1 MLSHFIYYDTS
12 HYQLNH
18 PYNIT
23 PKTNI
28 MIKFNI
34 SPNQLILLSFGLISI
49 LKHLSLFTNKFT
61 IYESKTVIKCEC
73 MEA

>member
-49 LKHLSLFTNKFT
+49 LKHLSIFTNEFT
-61 IYESKTVIKCEC
+61 IYESKTVTKCES

>member
-1 MLSHFIYYDTS
+1 
-12 HYQLNH
+12 
-18 PYNIT
+18 
-23 PKTNI
+23 

-49 LKHLSLFTNKFT
+49 LKHHSLFTNEFT

>member
-1 MLSHFIYYDTS
+1 MLSHFIYYVTY

-28 MIKFNI
+28 MIKFHI
-34 SPNQLILLSFGLISI
+34 SPHQLILLSFPLISI
-49 LKHLSLFTNKFT
+49 LKHLSSFTNEFT
-61 IYESKTVIKCEC
+61 IYESQTVIKCEC

>member
-1 MLSHFIYYDTS
+1 MLSNFIYYNTS
-12 HYQLNH
+12 NHQLNH

-23 PKTNI
+23 PKINI
-28 MIKFNI
+28 MIKFKI

-49 LKHLSLFTNKFT
+49 LKHISLFTNEFI

-73 MEA
+73 LEA

>member
-49 LKHLSLFTNKFT
+49 LKHHSLFTNEFT

-73 MEA
+73 LEV